1 MKSDAGEKSEDIQA
15 EIKEDLKTLAADVKA
30 AAEEKAE
37 EIKAAAEDV
46 KAAAEEKAEEVKA
59 AAEDVKAAA
68 EEKAEDVKAAA
79 EEKAEEVK
87 EAAKDVKDAVEEK
100 AEDVKTAV
108 EEKTEDVKEAAEDVK
123 AAVEEKA
130 EDVKAAAEKT
140 TENIKAIA
148 EGAEITTTTEVK
160 ETSPLELLKTP
171 MTLTEKVTL
180 NKENLDM
187 VAAMLLGGDEG
198 KIAKLNQVIDFV
210 NGMEYKVL
218 YDGKDA
224 EGFISTKGE
233 DLSSFLMQRDEN
245 GVKLYS
251 DMFPSYFF
259 EVRKEEIQSI
269 LSKMPANTDP
279 SKLGEAFA
287 APMLK
292 MMSGVKFGAPE
303 TVEETLFDTE
313 FTTKTPIDMTLK
325 EMALLG
331 LNTAKEVMEN
341 EETAKLLASMKD
353 KGVDFSVDQ
362 IDQAIKAVEES
373 KDEEIPAVDAGM
385 YTNANNDMVFKVDVT
400 QNGELVSHSLGGK
413 VGDSSRTEVQI
424 GNQAYVYVKAG
435 NEGVDVII
443 RAKGMEFGINAVIEK
458 RENGRALVTTL
469 SMMGMEMVKSESE
482 VIKGATLTGKFDT
495 EGKQAITIK
504 DLKGKAKELAK
515 EMVNDAKVNYMPVLK
530 EKIQKIAPE
539 MMPVFSSMEKLFKN
553 TVQTMAP
560 KMVPQAIPE
569 LITQ

>member
-1 MKSDAGEKSEDIQA
+1 M
-15 EIKEDLKTLAADVKA
+15 
-30 AAEEKAE
+30 
-37 EIKAAAEDV
+37 

-400 QNGELVSHSLGGK
+400 QNGELGEDVFLIAIIKYVVDDILK
-413 VGDSSRTEVQI
+413 VCHVHLSI
-424 GNQAYVYVKAG
+424 
-435 NEGVDVII
+435 DVNI
-443 RAKGMEFGINAVIEK
+443 AVIKKEASLEVTT
-458 RENGRALVTTL
+458 RRNGLVSTTCHAQHVTTL

>member
-1 MKSDAGEKSEDIQA
+1 M
-15 EIKEDLKTLAADVKA
+15 
-30 AAEEKAE
+30 
-37 EIKAAAEDV
+37 
-46 KAAAEEKAEEVKA
+46 
-59 AAEDVKAAA
+59 
-68 EEKAEDVKAAA
+68 
-79 EEKAEEVK
+79 
-87 EAAKDVKDAVEEK
+87 
-100 AEDVKTAV
+100 
-108 EEKTEDVKEAAEDVK
+108 K

-362 IDQAIKAVEES
+362 IDQAI
-373 KDEEIPAVDAGM
+373 
-385 YTNANNDMVFKVDVT
+385 
-400 QNGELVSHSLGGK
+400 SLGGK

-469 SMMGMEMVKSESE
+469 SMMGMDMVKSESE